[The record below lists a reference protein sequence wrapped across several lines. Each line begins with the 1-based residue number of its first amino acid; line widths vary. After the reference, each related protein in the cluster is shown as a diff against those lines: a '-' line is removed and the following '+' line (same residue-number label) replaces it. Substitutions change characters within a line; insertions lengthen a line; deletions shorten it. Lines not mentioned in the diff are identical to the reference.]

1 MPRRALYDHTKTDA
15 VFLRAMKENIAQHRR
30 KCPEYDEILAGFD
43 FTLQQIN
50 TMADICKIPPL
61 PTSLL
66 KNTTLLSKPYKK
78 LLIKTTSSGTS
89 GTKTLS
95 GFDLGSALCGL
106 KMAIKTFRRH
116 KLLTLKRT
124 NYLVLGYAPSK
135 LDQSATTKALKA
147 VMLLAPKA
155 KAEYALVVRDGKYE
169 INIEGLIA
177 AIQKYA
183 KSKRPVRI
191 IGFPAFLKMF
201 LDELAERG
209 IKLKLPQKSKVLLG
223 GGWKGM
229 FMEQVSKEELF
240 SLAQNTLG
248 INPENCKDHFSTA
261 EHPINYIACK
271 NHRFHVPVFARVLI
285 RDVNTLAPVPYGTAG
300 LLNLISPILSSA
312 PYGSI
317 ITDDIA
323 VMRDGADCGCGNSAP
338 YFDLAGRVGLA
349 SVKTCAQAA
358 SEFLKNI

>member
-1 MPRRALYDHTKTDA
+1 MSR
-15 VFLRAMKENIAQHRR
+15 
-30 KCPEYDEILAGFD
+30 YDEILND
-43 FTLQQIN
+43 FNFNIDEIN
-50 TMADICKIPPL
+50 SADDLYKIPPL

-89 GTKTLS
+89 RKKTLS
-95 GFDLGSALCGL
+95 GFDLGSAVCGL
-106 KMAIKTFRRH
+106 KMALKTFRRH
-116 KLLTLKRT
+116 ALLTARHT
-124 NYLVLGYAPSK
+124 NYIVLGYAPSK
-135 LDQSATTKALKA
+135 LDQSATTKALRG
-147 VMLLAPKA
+147 VMFLAPKA
-155 KAEYALVVRDGKYE
+155 KVEYALIVKNGKYE
-169 INIEGLIA
+169 ITTEGLIS
-177 AIQKYA
+177 AITKFA
-183 KSKRPVRI
+183 KSSKPVRI
-191 IGFPAFLKMF
+191 IGFPAFFKMF
-201 LDELAERG
+201 LDELSERD
-209 IKLKLPQKSKVLLG
+209 IKLNLPKNSKVLLG

-229 FMEQVSKEELF
+229 FLEQVSKEELF
-240 SLAQNTLG
+240 SLAKETLG
-248 INPENCKDHFSTA
+248 IQPHNCKDHFSTA

-271 NHRFHVPVFARVLI
+271 NHRFHIPVFARVII
-285 RDVNTLAPVPYGTAG
+285 RDVNTLKPLPYGTPG

-323 VMRDGADCGCGNSAP
+323 VMSDGPSCGCGNSAP